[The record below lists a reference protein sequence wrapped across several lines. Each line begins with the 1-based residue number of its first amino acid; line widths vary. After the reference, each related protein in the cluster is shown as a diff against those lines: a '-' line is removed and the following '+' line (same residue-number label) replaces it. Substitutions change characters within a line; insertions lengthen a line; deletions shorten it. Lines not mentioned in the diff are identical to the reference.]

1 MSNAFDSLIRSIAS
15 RHAVDPFLVK
25 AVIAAESSF
34 DPRAFR
40 NEPQIQDASRGL
52 MQTLYATARDMGYT
66 GAPEGL
72 FDPATSIEYG
82 TRYLKRQLLRY
93 SGDTARAVAAYNSGT
108 AYVRN
113 GAFMN
118 QPYVDRVM
126 RFYAGFRGGPG
137 GEGEKDET
145 VLLRSD
151 LPQLGPVPG
160 SERVPIRISA
170 SAAAGGG
177 NIASLET
184 FLSEDYAP
192 YILAIGGGLL
202 LAALSSRRK

>member
-1 MSNAFDSLIRSIAS
+1 MSNAFDSLIVSTAT
-15 RHAVDPFLVK
+15 RHAVDPALVK
-25 AVIAAESSF
+25 AVVAAESSF

-40 NEPQIQDASRGL
+40 AEPQIGDASRGL
-52 MQTLYATARDMGYT
+52 MQTLFKTAQEMGYSGT
-66 GAPEGL
+66 PEGL

-82 TRYLKRQLLRY
+82 TRYLKRQLVRY

-108 AYVRN
+108 AYQRPDGSFV
-113 GAFMN
+113 N

-126 RFYAGFRGGPG
+126 RFYASFRGSA
-137 GEGEKDET
+137 EGEKDKS

-160 SERVPIRISA
+160 SQRVPIRISA
-170 SAAAGGG
+170 SASAAGE
-177 NIASLET
+177 NVASLET

-192 YILAIGGGLL
+192 WLLAIGGGLL
-202 LAALSSRRK
+202 LAALSRKRG